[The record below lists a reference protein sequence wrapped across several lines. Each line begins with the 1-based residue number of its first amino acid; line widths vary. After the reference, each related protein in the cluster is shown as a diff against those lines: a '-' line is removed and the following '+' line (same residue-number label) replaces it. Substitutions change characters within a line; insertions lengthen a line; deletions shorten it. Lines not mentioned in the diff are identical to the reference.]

1 MLNQVTLQG
10 RLVDDLKP
18 GMIIHTAD
26 GDKVKYTF
34 TVASQDEFGKKA
46 TQFVPCA
53 AWGKT
58 GEFISKWFKKGYMIF
73 LNGRLTS
80 YKDFGELNGATVL
93 ELTVSRADFP
103 SEKNVQL
110 SEAMED
116 VPPIEA
122 PDEDLPF

>member
-18 GMIIHTAD
+18 GLLIHTAG
-26 GDKVKYTF
+26 GDVMKYTF

-46 TQFVPCA
+46 TQFIPCA

-58 GEFISKWFKKGYMIF
+58 GEFISKYFKKGYMIF

-80 YKDFGELNGATVL
+80 YKDYAEHDGATML
-93 ELTVSRADFP
+93 ELTVARADFP
-103 SEKNVQL
+103 SEKKIEL
-110 SEAMED
+110 AEAMED
-116 VPPIEA
+116 IPPIEA